1 MHHSSSLDRSEV
13 GLLHRLC
20 VCACARVCVCVC
32 VCVCAPMDPC
42 YTLFLCVNQVN
53 VELSL
58 CFTEAVS
65 VKSTCVCVSSVFV

>member
-20 VCACARVCVCVC
+20 VCACVC
-32 VCVCAPMDPC
+32 VCVCAPLDPC

-65 VKSTCVCVSSVFV
+65 VKSMCVCVCVFPAFSSDF